1 MKDVGRM
8 KQKLL
13 LSCLFIPFLLVACSG
28 LGMQMKG
35 EREKSEYYAAEEPA
49 PSSLDSES
57 DALEVHGG
65 GRAGLMKAKKAE
77 RPAADKDR
85 SGSRDSETGNQT
97 EVEDESVI
105 IYEADC
111 SVSVKSVKDSVK
123 VVTDLSREF
132 GGYIDG
138 STSSDSYRSAI
149 VVVRVSS
156 KKFDSFLNALSRVGE
171 VESREVRA
179 TNVSDEYRDLSAR
192 LVTSQKILERLNALL
207 QKEVDMQARIAILR
221 EIDRVTAQIESY
233 KARIAYL
240 KGLADYATVRV
251 NLKAESRTAVRRYI
265 PSPFAWIRGL
275 NPESRSVT
283 RKSVIAFPPPEGF
296 FALDDDFNSRN
307 GLYLYTL
314 PGDTA
319 GIRTG
324 SVELYP
330 KADMT
335 FWKDA
340 FEYDA
345 SNRLYKIVDKKEITA
360 EGVSFA
366 LYHCRVAAGKYY
378 SVAFTVS
385 GADIVV
391 VEALYRDEDSYKAN
405 KDRIERFVSH
415 GGKK

>member
-1 MKDVGRM
+1 
-8 KQKLL
+8 
-13 LSCLFIPFLLVACSG
+13 
-28 LGMQMKG
+28 
-35 EREKSEYYAAEEPA
+35 
-49 PSSLDSES
+49 
-57 DALEVHGG
+57 
-65 GRAGLMKAKKAE
+65 
-77 RPAADKDR
+77 
-85 SGSRDSETGNQT
+85 
-97 EVEDESVI
+97 I

-111 SVSVKSVKDSVK
+111 SVAVKSVKDSVK
-123 VVTDLSREF
+123 VVTDLSKEF

-149 VVVRVSS
+149 VVARIPS

-251 NLKAESRTAVRRYI
+251 TLKAESRTAVRRYI

-275 NPESRSVT
+275 NPESRTIT
-283 RKSVIAFPPPEGF
+283 RRSVIAFPPPEGF

-330 KADMT
+330 KADMS
-335 FWKDA
+335 FWKSA

-345 SNRLYKIVDKKEITA
+345 ANRLYRVVDKKEIAA
-360 EGVSFA
+360 EGVTFA

-378 SVAFTVS
+378 SVAFAVS
-385 GADIVV
+385 GPDIVV

-405 KDRIERFVSH
+405 KERIEQFVAH